1 MISGIRKIVII
12 SLLLALLFA
21 CSNNSN
27 KKTVVG
33 SQQAVSIEKLTDQIK
48 ADPKNGDLY
57 NERAKAYLG
66 QKQSDLALAD
76 INKALQIDPDKS
88 KYYCT
93 LSDCYFASGSVTKC
107 SQALEKALK
116 LDSKNTEA
124 LLKVAELNY
133 FFKKY
138 DLTFEYI
145 KKTLDVD
152 KFNPK
157 AYFLR
162 SMAFREKGDTAKAV
176 ADLQTTTE
184 QDPKNTEAYI
194 ELGVLFSLKKSKLAL
209 AYFDNALKI
218 EPKNITALY
227 GKGMFYQETA
237 DFNNAIET
245 YTTIIQIDPNY
256 KFAYFNLGYIH
267 LVYLKV
273 YDVAIDYFTKAI
285 KADPAYA
292 EAYYNRGY
300 SFELRGDMINAK
312 TDYKKALELK
322 TNYQKA
328 IEGLNRVI
336 N

>member
-1 MISGIRKIVII
+1 
-12 SLLLALLFA
+12 
-21 CSNNSN
+21 
-27 KKTVVG
+27 
-33 SQQAVSIEKLTDQIK
+33 
-48 ADPKNGDLY
+48 
-57 NERAKAYLG
+57 
-66 QKQSDLALAD
+66 
-76 INKALQIDPDKS
+76 
-88 KYYCT
+88 
-93 LSDCYFASGSVTKC
+93 
-107 SQALEKALK
+107 
-116 LDSKNTEA
+116 
-124 LLKVAELNY
+124 
-133 FFKKY
+133 
-138 DLTFEYI
+138 
-145 KKTLDVD
+145 
-152 KFNPK
+152 
-157 AYFLR
+157 
-162 SMAFREKGDTAKAV
+162 
-176 ADLQTTTE
+176 
-184 QDPKNTEAYI
+184 
-194 ELGVLFSLKKSKLAL
+194 
-209 AYFDNALKI
+209 
-218 EPKNITALY
+218 
-227 GKGMFYQETA
+227 MFYQETA